1 MYWKFD
7 VVKFIK
13 KIVSFQTLKTMYNL
27 KRRRESVATVYRKT
41 TKFLSSNTANF
52 LRKSNARK
60 YNLLDRIV
68 KECENNEESDD
79 RDKEDDDDDYDLGER
94 DLDYYLGV
102 RQKETYWRD
111 IEGQE
116 QIRKDFLL
124 YHCGVSE
131 EDYELHYKKPTVSH
145 KRNPIQPRLKQVP
158 FKIHKKNKKINSF
171 KESVNES
178 WIEKKGIFKLF
189 GNRRDSD
196 TSDSYSDCD
205 SNDDTKGDK
214 DDMIW
219 EITEKFGGMS
229 TIDALN
235 KLLVTLFIS
244 SSSLY

>member
-1 MYWKFD
+1 
-7 VVKFIK
+7 
-13 KIVSFQTLKTMYNL
+13 MYNL
-27 KRRRESVATVYRKT
+27 KRRRESVASVYRKT

-52 LRKSNARK
+52 LKRSNARK
-60 YNLLDRIV
+60 YSLLDRIV
-68 KECENNEESDD
+68 KECENNDEN
-79 RDKEDDDDDYDLGER
+79 DDDDDEEDEYDLGER

-111 IEGQE
+111 LEGPE

-131 EDYELHYKKPTVSH
+131 EDYEQHYKKSGVPH
-145 KRNPIQPRLKQVP
+145 KRNPVQPKLKQVP
-158 FKIHKKNKKINSF
+158 FKIHKKNKKNNSF

-178 WIEKKGIFKLF
+178 WVEKKGIFKLF

-205 SNDDTKGDK
+205 SNDDSKDDK
-214 DDMIW
+214 DEMMW

-235 KLLVTLFIS
+235 KLLVILFKFYI
-244 SSSLY
+244 